1 MASTRLL
8 RSLPIVFS
16 TRLPLWCRNGQG
28 VFMPL
33 SPDFFEFRCF
43 VADGDETHEVKQTDY
58 APVGLLNA

>member
-1 MASTRLL
+1 MAWTRLQ

-16 TRLPLWCRNGQG
+16 TRLPLLCRNGPG

-43 VADGDETHEVKQTDY
+43 ATVGDDTHEVKQTDY